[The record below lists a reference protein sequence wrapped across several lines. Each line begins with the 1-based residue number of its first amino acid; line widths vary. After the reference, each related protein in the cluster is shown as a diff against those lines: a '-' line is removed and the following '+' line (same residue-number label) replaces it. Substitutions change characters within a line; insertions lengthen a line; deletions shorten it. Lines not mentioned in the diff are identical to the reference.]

1 MRARARALTRLALVY
16 ARHAA
21 VHAVRRPPHGAG
33 LRQFRDSYSAERL
46 TAITPEERAQLP
58 DHGLCVACG
67 LCNFAVAATGYL
79 RSERL
84 PLQLTRHLPDLWVLR
99 DEELATVDFGAG
111 AAVCPMLVPLPAMR
125 DFAAARLARDGA
137 APPPPRAV
145 P

>member
-1 MRARARALTRLALVY
+1 VKARARALTRLALVY

-21 VHAVRRPPHGAG
+21 VRVVRRPPQGAG
-33 LRQFRDSYSAERL
+33 LRQFQELYSAERL
-46 TAITPEERAQLP
+46 TEITPEERSQLP

-67 LCNFAVAATGYL
+67 LCNFAAAAAGYL

-99 DEELATVDFGAG
+99 DAKLSAVDFGAG
-111 AAVCPMLVPLPAMR
+111 AAVCPMNVPLPAMR
-125 DFAAARLARDGA
+125 DLVSARLARDGL
-137 APPPPRAV
+137 APPPTRGV